1 MYNDSLTS
9 RQQFPNMHLL
19 FKTPMQSLQQKKK
32 KSQGGGCLCSKNLAL
47 SDAQYTLGC
56 IQCGKL
62 TYCKQRHD

>member
-32 KSQGGGCLCSKNLAL
+32 NHKEE
-47 SDAQYTLGC
+47 DAYAPKTL
-56 IQCGKL
+56 L
-62 TYCKQRHD
+62 